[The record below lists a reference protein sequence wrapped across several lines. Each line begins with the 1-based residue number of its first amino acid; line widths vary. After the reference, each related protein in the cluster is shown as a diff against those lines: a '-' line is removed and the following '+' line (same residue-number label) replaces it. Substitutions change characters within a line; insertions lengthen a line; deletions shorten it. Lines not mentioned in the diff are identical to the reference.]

1 MRGIHLMKLIKLTPR
16 REGARSCSGVRVDE
30 RLIRTVVALVFLSM
44 AGCAGRPPEDSQPA
58 PTTPLPTGAIAGQ
71 NVTVYP
77 VTLMVT
83 DEELGWEGLVQPRSE
98 ALSRADS
105 MIAVFLTERVTEV
118 NWILPDQLRAVAR
131 RAPGMLVNPDQMGT
145 ALLRNPIDLVP
156 DPLRSQMRN
165 LNAVSGVRFALVPA
179 GLLFYREP
187 DGGGRA
193 ELTVVMVEV
202 RRGQVQWRT
211 VAIGVGAGPWE
222 ATWNALKTLVP
233 GLP

>member
-1 MRGIHLMKLIKLTPR
+1 M
-16 REGARSCSGVRVDE
+16 DE
-30 RLIRTVVALVFLSM
+30 RLIRTVVAWVFLM
-44 AGCAGRPPEDSQPA
+44 TTGCAGRPAEDSEPM

-77 VTLMVT
+77 LTLMVT
-83 DEELGWEGLVQPRSE
+83 DESLGWENHVQPRRE
-98 ALSRADS
+98 ALARADS
-105 MIAVFLTERVTEV
+105 MIAVFLTERVPEV
-118 NWILPDQLRAVAR
+118 SWILPDELRAVAR

-145 ALLRNPIDLVP
+145 ALLRNPIDVVP

-179 GLLFYREP
+179 GLLFFREL

-193 ELTVVMVEV
+193 ELTVVIVEV

-211 VAIGVGAGPWE
+211 VARGVGGGPWE
-222 ATWNALKTLVP
+222 GTWNALRTLVP

>member
-1 MRGIHLMKLIKLTPR
+1 MG
-16 REGARSCSGVRVDE
+16 E
-30 RLIRTVVALVFLSM
+30 RLIPTVVGLALLSM
-44 AGCAGRPPEDSQPA
+44 AGCAGRPSEDSQPV

-71 NVTVYP
+71 SVTVYP
-77 VTLMVT
+77 LTLMVT
-83 DEELGWEGLVQPRSE
+83 DEQLAWESYVQPRRE
-98 ALSRADS
+98 ALSTADS
-105 MIAVFLTERVTEV
+105 TIAVFLMERVPEV

-145 ALLRNPIDLVP
+145 ALLRNPIDVVP

-179 GLLFYREP
+179 GLLFHREP
-187 DGGGRA
+187 DGSGRA
-193 ELTVVMVEV
+193 ELTVVIVEV
-202 RRGQVQWRT
+202 RRGHAQWRT
-211 VAIGVGAGPWE
+211 VARGVGAGPWE